1 MDSDAPQASQPLRQ
15 ALVIAGA
22 YAVLGALWIYLSDR
36 VVEALSLDAR
46 TLSVLQTYKGWAYVL
61 VTGALVLWLSLRALR
76 TQDQLA
82 TAVREREAL
91 FRNTFEQ
98 AAVGMAHVA
107 PDGRWLRVN
116 HRLCQI
122 LGHSEAE
129 LRATDFQQLTAPEDL
144 AADLEQL
151 HRTLAGESDGYAMEK
166 RYRRADGS
174 VFWALLTVSLVRTG
188 RGQPDYFISVIQDI
202 QQRKQAEARYRNLVE
217 HAPDAIYVARQGRIV
232 LVNPACLELFGA
244 TSEGQLLGRPFHE
257 LMPPHDAD
265 AALAECRELVQAGQP
280 IEAAARRIRRL
291 DGSTLEVEAS
301 AAPFPDGDATAVH
314 VIMRDVSQRRLA
326 ERQMREARNR
336 LEALFQASPLAITQL
351 DGEALVRLW
360 NPAAERLF
368 GWRASEV
375 QGGYPPFIPAPD
387 LPGFRERVAQVM
399 AGESFQGVPM
409 RRRHRDGTELRLSMH
424 AAPTRGASGAIDGVM
439 TVFQDVGE
447 QLRAEEEI
455 RALNAELEQRVA
467 QRTEAL
473 RAANQELEA
482 FTYSVSHDLKA
493 PLRGI
498 DGYTRLLEEECAD
511 ALPGDCRQFL
521 ENVRRGA
528 AQMNALIEDLLA
540 YSRVERRPL
549 HQAPVDVGAV
559 VDGVLDECGHE
570 IAAGAVTIE
579 RELEPLTVKA
589 DRDGLALVLRN
600 LLANALKFSR
610 QEQTPVIGIGAR
622 ADAGRTLLW
631 VRDNGIGFDMRFH
644 DRIFEIFQRLHRAE
658 DYPGTGIGLALVRK
672 AVSRMGGRVWAE
684 GAPGAGATF
693 YLELPHEP

>member
-1 MDSDAPQASQPLRQ
+1 MDSNAPQANYPLRQ
-15 ALVIAGA
+15 ALVIAGG
-22 YAVLGALWIYLSDR
+22 YAVLGSLWIYLSDR
-36 VVEALSLDAR
+36 VVEALGLDAR
-46 TLSVLQTYKGWAYVL
+46 TLSLLQTYKGWAYVL

-82 TAVREREAL
+82 AAVGEREAL

-98 AAVGMAHVA
+98 AAVGIAHVA

-116 HRLCQI
+116 QRLCQI
-122 LGHSEAE
+122 LGYSEAD
-129 LRATDFQQLTAPEDL
+129 LRATDFQHLTAPEDL
-144 AADLEQL
+144 APDLEQL
-151 HRTLAGESDGYAMEK
+151 RRTLAGEIDGYTLEK

-174 VFWALLTVSLVRTG
+174 AFWALLTVALVHTRQ
-188 RGQPDYFISVIQDI
+188 GQPDYFISVIQDI

-217 HAPDAIYVARQGRIV
+217 HAPDAIYVTREGRIV
-232 LVNPACLELFGA
+232 LVNPACLALFGA
-244 TSEGQLLGRPFHE
+244 TREEQLLGRGFHE
-257 LMPPHDAD
+257 LVPPEEAA
-265 AALAECRELVQAGQP
+265 AALAEGQELLRTGQP
-280 IEAAARRIRRL
+280 LKATLQRVCRL
-291 DGSTLEVEAS
+291 DGTTLEVEAS
-301 AAPFPDGDATAVH
+301 TAPFPDDGTTAVH
-314 VIMRDVSQRRLA
+314 VIMRDVSQRRRA
-326 ERQMREARNR
+326 EWRTREARNR
-336 LEALFQASPLAITQL
+336 LRALFEASPLAIVQL
-351 DGEALVRLW
+351 DGEGRIRLW

-375 QGGYPPFIPAPD
+375 QGSHPPFIPAPD

-409 RRRHRDGTELRLSMH
+409 TRRRRDATELRLSMY
-424 AAPTRGASGAIDGVM
+424 AAPTRDASGAIDGVM

-447 QLRAEEEI
+447 QRRAEEEI

-473 RAANQELEA
+473 KAANQELEA

-498 DGYTRLLEEECAD
+498 DGYARLLEEDCAD
-511 ALPGDCRQFL
+511 TLSDECRQFL
-521 ENVRRGA
+521 ENVRHGA

-540 YSRVERRPL
+540 YSRMERSPL
-549 HQAPVDVGAV
+549 RHEPLDLGRLI
-559 VDGVLDECGHE
+559 DGVLDEFHHE
-570 IAAGAVTIE
+570 IAAGPVTIE
-579 RELEPLTVKA
+579 RELEPMTVQA

-610 QEQTPVIGIGAR
+610 RAEAPVIRIGAR
-622 ADAGRTLLW
+622 ADAGHALLW
-631 VRDNGIGFDMRFH
+631 VQDNGIGFDMRFH
-644 DRIFEIFQRLHRAE
+644 ARIFEIFQRLHRAE
-658 DYPGTGIGLALVRK
+658 DYPGTGVGLALVRK